1 MVQLINGRAEFVI
14 ANGYELSSAMLYRGF
29 VLAQLPSGKWE
40 VEDMLGATIDVSES
54 LAAARR
60 LVDEVRGI

>member
-14 ANGYELSSAMLYRGF
+14 GYGYDVSSAMLYRGF

-40 VEDMLGATIDVSES
+40 VEDMLGATLDVCES

-60 LVDEVRGI
+60 LVDEIRGI